1 MTRHAVSARAEA
13 SADPSRARRHAKTP
27 AGPAGTRRRSLVCSG
42 PVSSERSERLSTWDS
57 LAEVATSWRLASVA
71 LLSFSSGLPLGLVWI
86 AIPAWM
92 ARVGID
98 IKVIGLFTLAQAPW
112 SFKFLWSPLMDRYPL
127 PFLGRKRGWILVS
140 QVGLVGF
147 GLWLAAVSHRPEAV
161 FVIGSLA
168 LAIGFAAA
176 TQDIAYD
183 AYTVEVLR
191 REEQGVAV
199 GARTALYRAAMFL
212 SGGASITLAA
222 SWSWSVVNLALA
234 LCYLPFLFVTW
245 RAPEP
250 ETLPTPPR
258 TLRDAVWGP
267 FVGLMGRHRAL
278 EILAFVVL
286 FKLSDNLTQALLR
299 PFFVKMGFSDLDV
312 GVTTMSL
319 GTGGIVVGVF
329 LGGVL
334 TQAVGLGRALWLT
347 GLLQMFSNLGYAVVA
362 ELPTRP
368 VLYAA
373 QTFEYVTAGLGTG
386 AFGVLLLRLTEK
398 RFSATQFALL
408 SGLFSLPRILAG
420 PPTGLLVDAIGWR
433 DFFIFT
439 VVTGVPGLLML
450 RRFVPW
456 GVADPEFQLAA
467 PTRGRP
473 VSATGLGLR
482 AVLAGLLGWGASVLT
497 MASLDAMRA
506 SRAGRGFHPLD
517 HLGPYLQPGTTGQWV
532 AALGLVVVG
541 LFTAL
546 GLAAALVARRG
557 MAGGPVGD

>member
-1 MTRHAVSARAEA
+1 MGPIVERASSAVV
-13 SADPSRARRHAKTP
+13 
-27 AGPAGTRRRSLVCSG
+27 LVCSR
-42 PVSSERSERLSTWDS
+42 PVTSERGERPSTWDS
-57 LAEVATSWRLASVA
+57 LVEVATSWRLASVA

-92 ARVGID
+92 ARAGID

-147 GLWLAAVSHRPEAV
+147 GLWLAAVSRRPEAV
-161 FVIGSLA
+161 LVIGSLA

-176 TQDIAYD
+176 THDIAYD
-183 AYTVEVLR
+183 GYTVEVLR

-199 GARTALYRAAMFL
+199 GAKTALYRVAMFV

-222 SWSWSVVNLALA
+222 SWSWTVVNLLLALA
-234 LCYLPFLFVTW
+234 YLPFLFVTW

-250 ETLPTPPR
+250 EAVPAPPR

-267 FVGLMGRHRAL
+267 FVGLMGQHRAV

-312 GVTTMSL
+312 GVATMSL

-329 LGGVL
+329 LGGLL
-334 TQAVGLGRALWLT
+334 TQAAGLGRALWIT

-362 ELPTRP
+362 EVPSRP
-368 VLYAA
+368 ILYAA
-373 QTFEYVTAGLGTG
+373 QSFEYLTSGLGTG
-386 AFGVLLLRLTEK
+386 AFGVLLLRLTQK
-398 RFSATQFALL
+398 RFSATQYALL
-408 SGLFSLPRILAG
+408 SSLFSLPRILAG

-439 VVTGVPGLLML
+439 VLTGIPGLLML
-450 RRFVPW
+450 HRFVPW
-456 GVADPEFQLAA
+456 GVQDPEFHVAA
-467 PTRGRP
+467 PSRGRP
-473 VSATGLGLR
+473 LTVVGLGLR
-482 AVLAGLLGWGASVLT
+482 ALLGGALGWGASLMT
-497 MASLDAMRA
+497 MASLEAMRA

-517 HLGPYLQPGTTGQWV
+517 QLGPFLHPSTTGQWITS
-532 AALGLVVVG
+532 LGLVVVG

-546 GLAAALVARRG
+546 GLAAALAARRG
-557 MAGGPVGD
+557 MVGAEPVSD